1 MFKLQEKNLDD
12 RAYRNI
18 QELEAYAE
26 NTQSALLY
34 LTLEMLGRC
43 FPIFRFRWWLINAGM
58 HTLLQKTNKQKN
70 QPQNQHFFH
79 PIFILVEVL
88 TWVFFLDAQP

>member
-18 QELEAYAE
+18 QELETYAE
-26 NTQSALLY
+26 NTQSALFY

-43 FPIFRFRWWLINAGM
+43 FPIFRFRWWLINTGM
-58 HTLLQKTNKQKN
+58 IFYHCSKKEKAALFPPNF
-70 QPQNQHFFH
+70 HFGRSCH
-79 PIFILVEVL
+79 ITVEHSEEI
-88 TWVFFLDAQP
+88 